1 MECGKEFVY
10 YLCIFRRQF
19 SVWAFMDDELY
30 LFWYGIFNSA
40 GIGPESDEPEGKNR
54 GSAALIRSFSGA

>member
-1 MECGKEFVY
+1 
-10 YLCIFRRQF
+10 
-19 SVWAFMDDELY
+19 MDDELY

-40 GIGPESDEPEGKNR
+40 GRGPESDEPEGKNR